1 MKILVG
7 SKNPVKIEAVKI
19 AFSKYFSEVEVMGL
33 EVDSN
38 VPVQPVNEETF
49 RGAQNRAENLRMINR
64 ERSLDAQFF
73 AGIEG
78 GIQQIYS
85 RWFAFGCMCIMD
97 EMGRTGFG
105 TSCHFELP
113 EEVSKRLLNGE
124 ELGDVMD
131 HITGDENTK
140 QKQGAVGYFTKGGI
154 DRKELYV
161 QGLNMA
167 LIPFLNKELYFG

>member
-105 TSCHFELP
+105 TSSHFELP

-131 HITGDENTK
+131 QITGDENSK
-140 QKQGAVGYFTKGGI
+140 QKQGAVGYFTKGVI

>member
-1 MKILVG
+1 
-7 SKNPVKIEAVKI
+7 
-19 AFSKYFSEVEVMGL
+19 MGL

-131 HITGDENTK
+131 QITGDENTK